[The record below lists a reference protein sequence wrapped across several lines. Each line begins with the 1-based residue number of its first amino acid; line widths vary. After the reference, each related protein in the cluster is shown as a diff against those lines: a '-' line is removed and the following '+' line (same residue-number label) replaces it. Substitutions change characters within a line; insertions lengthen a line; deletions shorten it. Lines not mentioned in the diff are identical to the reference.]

1 MLELTKAPRTD
12 GMVVVS
18 ATVPAER
25 ADAVARAIIEAA
37 DDNIPAKDVF
47 HDSTPGKV
55 LAGARG
61 LRGMTQTALAAA
73 IGVHKSHI
81 SGMERSVH
89 PIGKAMAKKL
99 GHPLSNDWGAP
110 LSSLE

>member
-1 MLELTKAPRTD
+1 MLELTKTPRTD

-25 ADAVARAIIEAA
+25 VDAVAKAIMEAA
-37 DDNIPAKDVF
+37 DDNIPAEVVF

-55 LAGARG
+55 LSGARG
-61 LRGMTQTALAAA
+61 LRGLTQAALAAA

-81 SGMERSVH
+81 SGMERDVR

-99 GHPLSNDWGAP
+99 GHA
-110 LSSLE
+110 LEMNWRIFL

>member
-1 MLELTKAPRTD
+1 MLELTKTPRTD
-12 GMVVVS
+12 GMVVVT

-25 ADAVARAIIEAA
+25 ADAVARAIMEAA
-37 DDNIPAKDVF
+37 DDNVPADEVF
-47 HDSTPGKV
+47 PDSTPGKV

-61 LRGMTQTALAAA
+61 LRGMTQAALAAA

-81 SGMERSVH
+81 SGMERDVR

-99 GHPLSNDWGAP
+99 GHA
-110 LSSLE
+110 LEMNWRVFL